1 MSGDLSTPPSGPPS
15 ARRAATRAG
24 TSAERGYKRSW
35 KNLLINK
42 QYQLRFTLFM
52 VALSALL
59 MTGLGLWVMRLVNTT
74 TTVGISRII
83 GDRCPEIPEINSAV
97 PAAAPLPPSSTNP
110 TGPTPSTELG
120 LQARAAAAV
129 ALRDHDAAA
138 VKAAEAAV
146 AAAKAD
152 PKALDAATKALADAR
167 AAAESSATAAT
178 AALAPPAP
186 SPDGERPH
194 AHVVIDESSMTITQ
208 AAPIVPADFVEKTAA
223 RFTCELTQ
231 DANIVALR
239 HGRRVIL
246 LVLLG
251 SGVVL
256 LFGLALY
263 GIKMTHGVAGPLFKV
278 SLYLA
283 KMRDGRLD
291 KVWNLRKGD
300 QLMDFY
306 EHFKGAHRGLRSLE
320 KDDVAYLEQ
329 VIAAAEANGAAA
341 SSPAVADAIA
351 ELRVV
356 LARKENSLAD

>member
-1 MSGDLSTPPSGPPS
+1 MSADSSGPS
-15 ARRAATRAG
+15 SSGRRVATRAG
-24 TSAERGYKRSW
+24 TSADRGYKRSW

-52 VALSALL
+52 VALSAVL

-83 GDRCPEIPEINSAV
+83 GDRCPEVPEINAVV
-97 PAAAPLPPSSTNP
+97 PATVPLPPTAPSST
-110 TGPTPSTELG
+110 EAG

-129 ALRDHDAAA
+129 ALADHDAAA
-138 VKAAEAAV
+138 VKTAEAAV
-146 AAAKAD
+146 AAAKDTAAHD
-152 PKALDAATKALADAR
+152 LAASALDDAR
-167 AAAESSATAAT
+167 KTAASSAAAAT
-178 AALAPPAP
+178 AAQAAVAAPTNG
-186 SPDGERPH
+186 DGDRPH

-208 AAPIVPADFVEKTAA
+208 AAPIVPTDFAEKTAS

-231 DANIVALR
+231 DANITALR

-329 VIAAAEANGAAA
+329 VIAAAEANGAATN
-341 SSPAVADAIA
+341 SPAVADAIA
-351 ELRVV
+351 ELREV
-356 LARKENSLAD
+356 LARKEKSLAD